1 MKTDV
6 ESKVLETFHYVLKH
20 NGFEF
25 TDEGLDLADTF
36 IQRFIV
42 NLGIR
47 PEEFKV
53 VTMGAPKLVK
63 DKRIIPLLIQY
74 FAFLENNMDLYTKLF
89 KSDYVFYENY
99 SIKFY
104 ALDRLLSGNFTI
116 DEYINLLNNYGGVV
130 SKFYASIRDI
140 DSCEKEKC
148 CRDFA
153 FIVHSDPTVL
163 EVGYNNGEEGSNYNF
178 LTAKNICL
186 FGKEFLLSINSNQRE
201 MINSIDFN
209 IREDE
214 ALKIKELCT
223 RYPEFLGS
231 ISLCSNLLRYFTI
244 DEISNMKMKD
254 SIMYEEA
261 MEYGLLDRMK
271 NILSLNPDF
280 NCQKEFIRVEIFNAF
295 SDEEIIGLTCDAKKE
310 VIGLMIPDGED
321 TTGTSKLYRKILSHD
336 EKRKRQQG
344 YK

>member
-1 MKTDV
+1 MNEIV
-6 ESKVLETFHYVLKH
+6 EDKVLEAIHYILEY
-20 NGFEF
+20 NGFKF
-25 TDEGLDLADTF
+25 SDEKKSLADTY
-36 IQRFIV
+36 ITPSIGDL
-42 NLGIR
+42 NIN
-47 PEEFKV
+47 PKEFNV
-53 VTMGAPKLVK
+53 VTMGAPKLFA
-63 DKRIIPLLIQY
+63 DKRIVPLVIEY
-74 FAFLENNMDLYTKLF
+74 FAVIQKNKDLYNALNKEA
-89 KSDYVFYENY
+89 YVFYEKH

-104 ALDRLLSGNFTI
+104 ALDRVLTGNFNV
-116 DEYINLLNNYGGVV
+116 DEYKNLLLEYEGVV
-130 SKFYASIRDI
+130 SRFYSSLRGL
-140 DSCEKEKC
+140 SKEEKEKC
-148 CRDFA
+148 CKDFA

-223 RYPEFLGS
+223 RYPEFLGN